1 MINKKIVLGVLLA
14 SSSSVAM
21 AAESGSS
28 DNWVGGISYINVSDE
43 DDGLSISLGGIV
55 GSLGYKIS
63 SGNGFYLV
71 PEARVGFGVKD
82 DSVSYLGVDMDIE
95 LDRFLALSLRGQ
107 FELDNGIYLF
117 AAPVYSNAELTVSAS
132 QGGVSV
138 SITEDSWEFGFGGG
152 IGYNLSKTASAEVM
166 YEQFDGTDAVSFGLK
181 FNL

>member
-1 MINKKIVLGVLLA
+1 
-14 SSSSVAM
+14 
-21 AAESGSS
+21 
-28 DNWVGGISYINVSDE
+28 
-43 DDGLSISLGGIV
+43 
-55 GSLGYKIS
+55 
-63 SGNGFYLV
+63 
-71 PEARVGFGVKD
+71 
-82 DSVSYLGVDMDIE
+82 MDVE